1 MMQLVI
7 NGLAMGCIYALVAL
21 GFLLIYQAVGALNF
35 AQGELVM
42 LGGFLGIS
50 LAVGLKLPLLVAFL
64 LTIALMALVGWLFQR
79 VAYYPL
85 RDKPF
90 VAVIISTVGVGI
102 ALRNGALLL
111 WGPNPLSFP
120 SLVSTEPLRLAGN
133 MILPQHLFI
142 IAVTLVLLV
151 AQYLF
156 FTRTALGHQLQATAQ
171 DAEMARLMG
180 IPVSRM
186 IAATFMLSAAM
197 ASVAGL
203 LLAPVFFVTTD
214 MGGMVMLKAFVA
226 SIIGGFGSIPGAII
240 GALFVGVME
249 TFVAAYLSSAYKD
262 AFAFL
267 ILILVL
273 FVWPR
278 GLFGEK
284 ISEKV

>member
-1 MMQLVI
+1 MAQLVI

-42 LGGFLGIS
+42 LSAFLGIS
-50 LAVGLKLPLLVAFL
+50 LAVGLQLPLPLAFV

-79 VAYYPL
+79 IAYYPL

-90 VAVIISTVGVGI
+90 IAVIISTLGVGI
-102 ALRNGALLL
+102 ALRNGVQLL
-111 WGPNPLSFP
+111 WGPLPLSFP
-120 SLVSTEPLRLAGN
+120 SLVGSEPIRVAGSA
-133 MILPQHLFI
+133 ILPQHLFI
-142 IAVTLVLLV
+142 IAVTLVLLA

-171 DAEMARLMG
+171 DPEAARLMG
-180 IPVSRM
+180 IRVSRM
-186 IAATFMLSAAM
+186 IAFTFMLSAAL
-197 ASVAGL
+197 ACVAGL
-203 LLAPVFFVTTD
+203 LLAPIFFVTTD

-226 SIIGGFGSIPGAII
+226 SIIGGFGSIPGAIL
-240 GALFVGVME
+240 GALFLGVME
-249 TFVAAYLSSAYKD
+249 TFVASYISSAYKD

>member
-1 MMQLVI
+1 MLQLVV

-50 LAVGLKLPLLVAFL
+50 LALGLKLPLPLAFL
-64 LTIALMALVGWLFQR
+64 LTILLMAAIGWLFQR

-85 RDKPF
+85 RNRPF
-90 VAVIISTVGVGI
+90 AAVIISTVGVGI
-102 ALRNGALLL
+102 ALRNGAQLI

-120 SLVSTEPLRLAGN
+120 GLFGAEPIRVAGTT
-133 MILPQHLFI
+133 ILPQHLFI
-142 IAVTLVLLV
+142 IAVTLLLLA
-151 AQYLF
+151 AQYWF
-156 FTRTALGHQLQATAQ
+156 FTRTALGRQLQATAQ

-180 IPVSRM
+180 IPVGRM

-197 ASVAGL
+197 AGVAGL

-226 SIIGGFGSIPGAII
+226 SIIGGFGSIPGAIV

-249 TFVAAYLSSAYKD
+249 TFVAAYVSSAYKD

-273 FVWPR
+273 FVAPR

>member
-1 MMQLVI
+1 MAQLVI

-50 LAVGLKLPLLVAFL
+50 LALGLKLPLPVAFL
-64 LTIALMALVGWLFQR
+64 VTILLMAAIGWLFQR

-85 RDKPF
+85 RNRPF
-90 VAVIISTVGVGI
+90 AAVIISTVGVGI
-102 ALRNGALLL
+102 ALRNGAQLI

-120 SLVSTEPLRLAGN
+120 GLFGTEPIRVAGTTV
-133 MILPQHLFI
+133 LPQHLFI
-142 IAVTLVLLV
+142 IVVTLLLLV
-151 AQYLF
+151 AQYWF
-156 FTRTALGHQLQATAQ
+156 FTRTALGRQLQATAQ

-180 IPVSRM
+180 IPVGRM

-197 ASVAGL
+197 AGIAGL

-226 SIIGGFGSIPGAII
+226 SIIGGFGSIPGAIV
-240 GALFVGVME
+240 GALFLGVME
-249 TFVAAYLSSAYKD
+249 TFVAAYVSSAYKD

-273 FVWPR
+273 FVAPR

>member
-50 LAVGLKLPLLVAFL
+50 LALGLKLPLPVAFL
-64 LTIALMALVGWLFQR
+64 LTIALMAGIGWIFQR

-85 RDKPF
+85 RDRPF
-90 VAVIISTVGVGI
+90 MAVIISTVGVGI
-102 ALRNGALLL
+102 ALRNGAQLI
-111 WGPNPLSFP
+111 WGPLPLSFP
-120 SLVSTEPLRLAGN
+120 SLVGTEPIRFAGN
-133 MILPQHLFI
+133 SVLPQHLFI
-142 IAVTLVLLV
+142 IAVTLVLLA
-151 AQYLF
+151 AQYFF
-156 FTRTALGHQLQATAQ
+156 FTRTAVGHQLQATAQ
-171 DAEMARLMG
+171 DAETARLMG
-180 IPVSRM
+180 IPVGQM
-186 IAATFMLSAAM
+186 IAVTFMLSAAM
-197 ASVAGL
+197 AGVAGL
-203 LLAPVFFVTTD
+203 LLAPIFFVTTD

-226 SIIGGFGSIPGAII
+226 SIIGGFGSIPGAIM

-249 TFVAAYLSSAYKD
+249 TFVAAYVSSAYKD

-273 FVWPR
+273 FVRPR

>member
-1 MMQLVI
+1 MLQLVI

-50 LAVGLKLPLLVAFL
+50 LAVGLKLPLLVAIL
-64 LTIALMALVGWLFQR
+64 GTIALMAVVGWVFQR

-102 ALRNGALLL
+102 ALRNGALLA

-120 SLVSTEPLRLAGN
+120 SLVGSEPIRFADSS
-133 MILPQHLFI
+133 ILPQHLFI
-142 IAVTLVLLV
+142 IAVTLALLA

-171 DAEMARLMG
+171 DPETARLMG
-180 IPVSRM
+180 IPVGRM
-186 IAATFMLSAAM
+186 IGATFMLSAAM
-197 ASVAGL
+197 AGIAGL

-226 SIIGGFGSIPGAII
+226 SIVGGFGSIPGAIV

-249 TFVAAYLSSAYKD
+249 TFVAAYVSSAYKD

-267 ILILVL
+267 ILLLVL
-273 FVWPR
+273 FIWPR